1 MMLFRVIQLVYCVVG
16 RVLIC
21 DVVPC
26 HSVIL
31 LCFRKSAD
39 L

>member
-1 MMLFRVIQLVYCVVG
+1 MMSFRVIQLVYCVDG

-26 HSVIL
+26 HSISL
-31 LCFRKSAD
+31 LCSRKSAD